1 VSGDPIAL
9 LAGQHVGGL
18 ALVAG
23 RLSAS
28 IRPTPPEPFRRW
40 IAQNIELVDGPRRG
54 ELWSEADAPYLGPIA
69 DCLSQEHPCNLVT
82 VRKSQQ
88 TGVSILALAWSLYIA
103 EVCPDNVLYGVPGL
117 DALQEMNGLKMQ
129 PLIDAWQR
137 RTGKRIIFPTVSR
150 SGVGST
156 TYKKG
161 FAGGA
166 IDLANANSVMELS
179 GKTSRFGVKDE
190 FSKWQNTPSGDDP
203 DELFFGRFTA
213 FRRVRSY
220 KILELSTPEVD
231 SGDPLG
237 DGPGHCRIDRSFRR
251 SDQRYWHIACPQCA
265 TEFVQRLE
273 LLVVDREHP
282 HKTVMGCPE
291 CHYPISE
298 MERVAAVRA
307 GRFIATAAGP
317 DRHPGF
323 HVDAFVSLMM
333 SYGDIA
339 ENLIAA
345 EKVGAGEAGL
355 KGFFNRTL
363 GLPYAERGNAP
374 DHKRLMERREAYPQ
388 DVVPAAGLLFTAGAD
403 VQHDGIYVEAVAFAE
418 DRQTWSVTIDFFEG
432 ATDDPNAGAWV
443 KLEAFRATMFRD
455 AFGAVREIEAMG
467 VDAGDGNRTTQVQEW
482 CRRHAG
488 CYAVRGV
495 KGRGVPAISVPTKK
509 SVRKSGK
516 RQKYGSA
523 LSWPVGTWG
532 LKGEFFGNLHKFGLA
547 GGEAADPPG
556 YCHFGDWMGEEYFL
570 QITAEHFLQAMVR
583 GRLVEEWK
591 RTRRDNHFLDCRIY
605 AMAMAELLGLS
616 KMTRDDWARLRASRV
631 PGRQVDMLS
640 TPSEKLAA
648 RTEVAS
654 PPTAPAKTDL
664 AAKRSAWARRK

>member
-1 VSGDPIAL
+1 VSGDPVAV

-179 GKTSRFGVKDE
+179 
-190 FSKWQNTPSGDDP
+190 
-203 DELFFGRFTA
+203 
-213 FRRVRSY
+213 
-220 KILELSTPEVD
+220 TPEVD

-237 DGPGHCRIDRSFRR
+237 DGPGHCRVDRSFRR
-251 SDQRYWHIACPQCA
+251 SDQRFWHIACPQCG
-265 TEFVQRLE
+265 TEFVQRFE

-282 HKTVMGCPE
+282 HRTVMGCPE

-307 GRFIATAAGP
+307 GRFIATADGP

-455 AFGAVREIEAMG
+455 AFGADREIEAMG

-556 YCHFGDWMGEEYFL
+556 YCHFGEWMGEEYFL
-570 QITAEHFLQAMVR
+570 QITAEHFVQTMVR

-616 KMTRDDWARLRASRV
+616 KMTRDDWARLRASRT

-640 TPSEKLAA
+640 TASEKLAA
-648 RTEVAS
+648 RTEVAP

-664 AAKRSAWARRK
+664 AAKRRAWARRK

>member
-1 VSGDPIAL
+1 VSGDPVAV

-237 DGPGHCRIDRSFRR
+237 DGPGHCRVDRSFRR
-251 SDQRYWHIACPQCA
+251 SDQRFWHIACPQCG
-265 TEFVQRLE
+265 TEFVQRFE

-282 HKTVMGCPE
+282 HRTVMGCPE

-307 GRFIATAAGP
+307 GRFIATADGP

-455 AFGAVREIEAMG
+455 AFGADREIEAMG

-556 YCHFGDWMGEEYFL
+556 YCHFGEWMGEEYFL
-570 QITAEHFLQAMVR
+570 QITAEHFVQTMVR

-616 KMTRDDWARLRASRV
+616 KMTRDDWARLRASLT

-640 TPSEKLAA
+640 TASEKLAA
-648 RTEVAS
+648 RTEVAP

-664 AAKRSAWARRK
+664 AAKRRAWARRK